1 MEKNMRNESISL
13 QTAIEYVEALST
25 EEQDML
31 FELIKKRR
39 IEKRREE
46 IATNAAKTLQAY
58 KSGTAKR
65 GNFADLKADLLDEE

>member
-46 IATNAAKTLQAY
+46 IATNAAKTLQAF
-58 KSGTAKR
+58 KSGPAKR
-65 GNFADLKADLLDEE
+65 GKFADLKADLLDEE

>member
-1 MEKNMRNESISL
+1 MINESISL

-31 FELIKKRR
+31 FELINKRR

-46 IATNAAKTLQAY
+46 IATNTVETLEAF
-58 KSGTAKR
+58 KSGAAKR
-65 GNFADLKADLLDEE
+65 GNFAKLKAYLLDK

>member
-1 MEKNMRNESISL
+1 MINKSVYL

-25 EEQDML
+25 DEQDML

-46 IATNAAKTLQAY
+46 IATNAAETLASFR
-58 KSGTAKR
+58 SGTAKR
-65 GNFADLKADLLDEE
+65 GKFSNLKADLLDEE